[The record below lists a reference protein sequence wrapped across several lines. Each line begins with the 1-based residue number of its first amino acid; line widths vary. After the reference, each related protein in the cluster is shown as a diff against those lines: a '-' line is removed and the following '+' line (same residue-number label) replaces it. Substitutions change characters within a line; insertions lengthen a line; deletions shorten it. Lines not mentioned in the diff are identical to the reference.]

1 MAAHYKGLLWIRNP
15 EIWIWSELR
24 PENSQC
30 CCWMI
35 SGVVGIDYYI
45 SIRWSFA
52 YIRTEEV
59 VKNVHVKKVI
69 MNDTFVCDD
78 TFLHDDTVAYLG
90 FTCIKTYMNACYT
103 YRWQSVREMS
113 NRKDKYA
120 ITVYKLEGVVGH
132 ILCIILSCLT

>member
-1 MAAHYKGLLWIRNP
+1 M
-15 EIWIWSELR
+15 
-24 PENSQC
+24 
-30 CCWMI
+30 
-35 SGVVGIDYYI
+35 
-45 SIRWSFA
+45 
-52 YIRTEEV
+52 

-69 MNDTFVCDD
+69 MNDTFVHDD

-103 YRWQSVREMS
+103 YCWQSVREMS

-120 ITVYKLEGVVGH
+120 ITVYKSEGVVGH